1 MSDLFSVCDEHDWAN
16 QKAGLK
22 CPHCRIDELEAEIKR
37 KDRAR
42 RSLLVMFEKLREEHE
57 QMQEALKRR
66 AQQLA
71 DRLNEHPA
79 MQGKAKAEDQW
90 PWRLA
95 EGE

>member
-16 QKAGLK
+16 QKAGLQ
-22 CPHCRIDELEAEIKR
+22 CPHCRIAELEREVGAVRLYGDSLRAENKR
-37 KDRAR
+37 
-42 RSLLVMFEKLREEHE
+42 LREE
-57 QMQEALKRR
+57 LKRR
-66 AQQLA
+66 AQELA